1 MAVFVCN
8 CVKITHIFFLS
19 KIDRNPPFPPSK
31 KKNHFQ
37 KQVPLRKP
45 INLIDGACQ
54 SLQLCRRCIEV
65 DVEENNEQC
74 NTPTERAYVS
84 PGMRSFNTPGEI
96 QFACRERNTDECGF
110 RECCCEVAFSQKLI
124 NLFFDGIIFDTEGRH
139 DGGFIWADECPI
151 VREPA
156 KIGCCGNYPDRAPFN
171 REKRGCCRNKPF
183 DLSKEKCCA
192 DGTIDAFC

>member
-1 MAVFVCN
+1 MS
-8 CVKITHIFFLS
+8 KLLIYFFCPKLTE
-19 KIDRNPPFPPSK
+19 ILLFHLP